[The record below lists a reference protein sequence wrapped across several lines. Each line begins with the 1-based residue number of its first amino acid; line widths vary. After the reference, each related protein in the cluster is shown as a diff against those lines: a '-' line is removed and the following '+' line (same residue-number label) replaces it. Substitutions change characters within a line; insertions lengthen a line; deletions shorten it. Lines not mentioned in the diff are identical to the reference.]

1 MKVRNEQIMNIE
13 LVKMHIENFKGIKE
27 LDISFG
33 KNTKIYGQ
41 NATGKTSIV
50 DAYNWCLFD
59 KNSIGE
65 AKFQIRPLDANNNQI
80 NHVEIKVYVTLRID
94 GREITFKKVQKQN
107 WVKKRGS
114 LSETLQGNVNSFEID
129 EVPKKEKDYKEYIK
143 NIINEDLFKL
153 ITNPQ
158 AFVGKKW
165 QEQREELMKLAPDID
180 NEDVIA
186 TNPKLL
192 SELSLALS
200 LHNPEDL
207 QAKAK
212 KALSEYKKQQAEI
225 PARIDEVRKS
235 MTDIDVAELE
245 LQRNGLKEQIAE
257 IEKSEEDMTAQ
268 YEKYQ
273 KDTDDLMDLKFK
285 LSDMERKANEDNNTS
300 KRKYEEQI
308 ADFDADISSSNRRID
323 ALKQNIIDAGG
334 TISAYEKKREELL
347 ADWKEENAKTYV
359 DNLVFDENSAICPM
373 CGQSYPEDKI
383 EQIKADFEQKKAD
396 VKAKWEKDHKDT
408 LDRIVA
414 DGNRYKDL
422 IENLKSKIDDAKG
435 QLSAEQN
442 KLQRM
447 ELEKEGLT
455 DLLEALPDKVD
466 ISDSEAYKE
475 LASQIAEKE
484 KILNTANSGAEM
496 RQQLRIKKNG
506 LKEELFEVEKQITSA
521 DNSAKEERI
530 EELQQEM
537 NDIADKVNEQEKM
550 IYLLEEFTK
559 AKMTMISKSVNEKFK
574 IVNWKLFDKQ
584 VNGAIVECCECT
596 VNGVPFSALNT
607 GHRIVA
613 GLDIISTLSEMYGV
627 IAPIFIDN
635 AEAINEFNIPKIEA
649 QTILLSVSHDKQIE
663 VRVENE

>member
-1 MKVRNEQIMNIE
+1 MNIE

-59 KNSIGE
+59 KNSLGE

-80 NHVEIKVYVTLRID
+80 NHVEIKVSVTLRID

-323 ALKQNIIDAGG
+323 ALKQNIIDAGE

-359 DNLVFDENSAICPM
+359 DNLVFDENSTICPM

-422 IENLKSKIDDAKG
+422 IENLKSKIDDAEA

>member
-1 MKVRNEQIMNIE
+1 MNIE

-59 KNSIGE
+59 KNSLGE

-80 NHVEIKVYVTLRID
+80 NHVEIKVSVTLRID

-323 ALKQNIIDAGG
+323 ALKQNIIDAGE

-422 IENLKSKIDDAKG
+422 IENLKSKIDDAEA

>member
-1 MKVRNEQIMNIE
+1 MRNEQIMNIE
-13 LVKMHIENFKGIKE
+13 LVKMHSENFKGIKE

-80 NHVEIKVYVTLRID
+80 NHVEIKVSVTLRID

-422 IENLKSKIDDAKG
+422 IENLKSKIDDAEA

>member
-1 MKVRNEQIMNIE
+1 MNIE

-80 NHVEIKVYVTLRID
+80 NHVEIKVSVTLRID

-158 AFVGKKW
+158 AFVSKKW
-165 QEQREELMKLAPDID
+165 QDQRKELMKFAPDID

-422 IENLKSKIDDAKG
+422 IENLKSKIDDAEA

-559 AKMTMISKSVNEKFK
+559 AKMTMISK
-574 IVNWKLFDKQ
+574 IVNDKFGIVDWKLFDKQ
-584 VNGAIVECCECT
+584 VNGAVVECCECT
-596 VNGVPFSALNT
+596 VNGVPFSSLNT

-627 IAPIFIDN
+627 TAPIFIDN

>member
-1 MKVRNEQIMNIE
+1 MNIE

-80 NHVEIKVYVTLRID
+80 NHVEIKVSVTLRID

-422 IENLKSKIDDAKG
+422 IENLKSKIDDAEA

>member
-1 MKVRNEQIMNIE
+1 MNIE

-180 NEDVIA
+180 CEDVIA

-308 ADFDADISSSNRRID
+308 ADFDADISSSNRKID

-422 IENLKSKIDDAKG
+422 IENLKSKIDDAEA
-435 QLSAEQN
+435 QLSTEQN

-466 ISDSEAYKE
+466 ISDSEVYKE
-475 LASQIAEKE
+475 LASQISEKE
-484 KILNTANSGAEM
+484 RMLNIANSGAEM

>member
-1 MKVRNEQIMNIE
+1 MNIE

-80 NHVEIKVYVTLRID
+80 NHVEIKVSVTLRID

-323 ALKQNIIDAGG
+323 ALKQNIIDAGE

-422 IENLKSKIDDAKG
+422 IENLKSKIDDAEA

-627 IAPIFIDN
+627 TAPIFIDN

>member
-1 MKVRNEQIMNIE
+1 MNIE

-80 NHVEIKVYVTLRID
+80 NHVEVKVSVTLRID

-245 LQRNGLKEQIAE
+245 LQRNGLKRQIEE

-323 ALKQNIIDAGG
+323 ALKQNIIDAGE

-422 IENLKSKIDDAKG
+422 IENLKSKIDDAEA

>member
-1 MKVRNEQIMNIE
+1 MNIE

-59 KNSIGE
+59 KNSLGE

-80 NHVEIKVYVTLRID
+80 NHVEIKVVVTLIID

-396 VKAKWEKDHKDT
+396 VKAKWGKDHKDT

-422 IENLKSKIDDAKG
+422 IENLKSKIDDAEA

-475 LASQIAEKE
+475 LALQIAEKE

>member
-1 MKVRNEQIMNIE
+1 MNIE

-80 NHVEIKVYVTLRID
+80 NHVEIKVSVTLRID

-300 KRKYEEQI
+300 KRKYKEQI
-308 ADFDADISSSNRRID
+308 ADLDADISSSNRRID

-422 IENLKSKIDDAKG
+422 IENLKSKIDDAEA

>member
-59 KNSIGE
+59 KNSLGE

-80 NHVEIKVYVTLRID
+80 NHVEIKVSVTLIID

-422 IENLKSKIDDAKG
+422 IENLKSKIDDAEA

-627 IAPIFIDN
+627 TAPIFIDN

>member
-59 KNSIGE
+59 KNSLGE

-80 NHVEIKVYVTLRID
+80 NHVEIKVSVTLRID

-323 ALKQNIIDAGG
+323 ALKQNIIDAGE

-422 IENLKSKIDDAKG
+422 IENLKSKIDDAEA

-627 IAPIFIDN
+627 TAPIFIDN

>member
-1 MKVRNEQIMNIE
+1 MNIE

-80 NHVEIKVYVTLRID
+80 NHVEIKVSVTLRID

-422 IENLKSKIDDAKG
+422 IENLKSKIDDAEA

-613 GLDIISTLSEMYGV
+613 GLDIISTLSEMHGV
-627 IAPIFIDN
+627 TAPIFIDN

>member
-1 MKVRNEQIMNIE
+1 MRNEQIMNIE

-80 NHVEIKVYVTLRID
+80 NHVEIKVSVTLRID

-347 ADWKEENAKTYV
+347 ADWKEKNAKTYV

-422 IENLKSKIDDAKG
+422 IENLKSKIDDAEA

>member
-80 NHVEIKVYVTLRID
+80 NHVEIKVSVTLRID

-323 ALKQNIIDAGG
+323 ALKQNIIDAGE

-422 IENLKSKIDDAKG
+422 IENLKSKIDDAEA

>member
-1 MKVRNEQIMNIE
+1 MNIE

-59 KNSIGE
+59 KNSLGE

-80 NHVEIKVYVTLRID
+80 NHVEIKVSVTLRID

-300 KRKYEEQI
+300 KRKYEEKI

-383 EQIKADFEQKKAD
+383 EQIKADFERKKAD
-396 VKAKWEKDHKDT
+396 VKAKWEKDHRDA

-414 DGNRYKDL
+414 DGNRYKGL
-422 IENLKSKIDDAKG
+422 IEQMQDKLEDTEV
-435 QLSAEQN
+435 QLSAEKRN
-442 KLQRM
+442 LQST
-447 ELEKEGLT
+447 EVEKKKVSDALS
-455 DLLEALPDKVD
+455 ALPDKID
-466 ISDSEAYKE
+466 ISNTEEYKE

-607 GHRIVA
+607 GHRIAA

>member
-1 MKVRNEQIMNIE
+1 MNIE

-80 NHVEIKVYVTLRID
+80 NHVEIKVSVTLRID

-165 QEQREELMKLAPDID
+165 QDQRKELMKFAPDID

-422 IENLKSKIDDAKG
+422 IENLKSKIDDAEA

-466 ISDSEAYKE
+466 ISDSEVYKE
-475 LASQIAEKE
+475 LASQISEKE
-484 KILNTANSGAEM
+484 RILNIANSGAEM

>member
-1 MKVRNEQIMNIE
+1 MNIE

-80 NHVEIKVYVTLRID
+80 NHVEIKVSVTLRID

-273 KDTDDLMDLKFK
+273 KDTDDLMALKFK

-347 ADWKEENAKTYV
+347 ADWKEENTKTYV

-422 IENLKSKIDDAKG
+422 IENLKSKIDDAEA

-596 VNGVPFSALNT
+596 VNGVPFSALNN

>member
-1 MKVRNEQIMNIE
+1 MNIE

-59 KNSIGE
+59 KNSLGE

-80 NHVEIKVYVTLRID
+80 NHVEIKVSVTLRID

-323 ALKQNIIDAGG
+323 ALKQNIIDAGE

-396 VKAKWEKDHKDT
+396 VKAKWEKDHKDA

-422 IENLKSKIDDAKG
+422 IENLKSKIDDAEA

>member
-1 MKVRNEQIMNIE
+1 MNIE

-80 NHVEIKVYVTLRID
+80 NHVEIKVSVTLRID

-257 IEKSEEDMTAQ
+257 IEKSEEDITAQ

-273 KDTDDLMDLKFK
+273 KDTDDLIDLKFK

-323 ALKQNIIDAGG
+323 ALKQNIIDAGE

-422 IENLKSKIDDAKG
+422 IENLKSKIDDAEA

>member
-1 MKVRNEQIMNIE
+1 MNIE

-59 KNSIGE
+59 KNSLGE

-80 NHVEIKVYVTLRID
+80 NHVEIKVSVTLRID

-245 LQRNGLKEQIAE
+245 LQRNGLKRQIEE

-422 IENLKSKIDDAKG
+422 IENLKSKIDDAEA

-506 LKEELFEVEKQITSA
+506 LKEELFEVEKQIASA

>member
-1 MKVRNEQIMNIE
+1 MNIE

-80 NHVEIKVYVTLRID
+80 NHVEIKVSVTLIID

-422 IENLKSKIDDAKG
+422 IENLKSKIDDAEA

>member
-1 MKVRNEQIMNIE
+1 MNIE

-80 NHVEIKVYVTLRID
+80 NHVEIKVSVTLRID

-300 KRKYEEQI
+300 KRKYEEKI
-308 ADFDADISSSNRRID
+308 ADFDADISSSNRKID

-359 DNLVFDENSAICPM
+359 DKLVFDENSTICPM

-383 EQIKADFEQKKAD
+383 EQIKDDFEQKKAD

-414 DGNRYKDL
+414 DGNRYKGL
-422 IENLKSKIDDAKG
+422 IEQMQAKMEDAKG

-447 ELEKEGLT
+447 ELEKEEVT

-550 IYLLEEFTK
+550 LYLLEEFTK

>member
-1 MKVRNEQIMNIE
+1 MRNEQIMNIE

-80 NHVEIKVYVTLRID
+80 NHVEIKVSVTLRID

-200 LHNPEDL
+200 IHNPEDL

-359 DNLVFDENSAICPM
+359 DNLVFDENSTICPM

-422 IENLKSKIDDAKG
+422 IENLKSKIDDAEA

-466 ISDSEAYKE
+466 ISDSEVYKE
-475 LASQIAEKE
+475 LASQISEKE
-484 KILNTANSGAEM
+484 RMLNIANSGAEM

>member
-1 MKVRNEQIMNIE
+1 MNIE

-59 KNSIGE
+59 KNSLGE

-180 NEDVIA
+180 CEDVIA

-422 IENLKSKIDDAKG
+422 IENLKSKIDDAEA

>member
-59 KNSIGE
+59 KNSLGE

-80 NHVEIKVYVTLRID
+80 NHVEIKVSVTLRID

-422 IENLKSKIDDAKG
+422 IENLKSKIDDAEA

-627 IAPIFIDN
+627 TAPIFIDN

>member
-1 MKVRNEQIMNIE
+1 MNIE

-80 NHVEIKVYVTLRID
+80 NHVEIKVSVTLIID

-323 ALKQNIIDAGG
+323 ALKQNIIDAGE

-422 IENLKSKIDDAKG
+422 IENLKSKIDDAEA

>member
-1 MKVRNEQIMNIE
+1 MNIE

-80 NHVEIKVYVTLRID
+80 NHVEIKVSVTLRID

-323 ALKQNIIDAGG
+323 ALKQNIIDAGE

-422 IENLKSKIDDAKG
+422 IENLKSKIDDAEA

>member
-59 KNSIGE
+59 KNRIGE
-65 AKFQIRPLDANNNQI
+65 AKFQIKPLDANNNQI
-80 NHVEIKVYVTLRID
+80 NHVEIKVSVTLRID

-323 ALKQNIIDAGG
+323 ALKQNIIDAGE

-414 DGNRYKDL
+414 DGNRYKGL
-422 IENLKSKIDDAKG
+422 IEQMQAKMEDAKG

>member
-1 MKVRNEQIMNIE
+1 MNIE

-80 NHVEIKVYVTLRID
+80 NHVEIKVSVTLRID

-180 NEDVIA
+180 CEDVIA

-308 ADFDADISSSNRRID
+308 VDFDADISSSNRRID

-347 ADWKEENAKTYV
+347 TDWKEENAKTYV
-359 DNLVFDENSAICPM
+359 DNLVFDENSTICPM

-383 EQIKADFEQKKAD
+383 EQIKDDFEQKKAD

-414 DGNRYKDL
+414 DGNRYKGL
-422 IENLKSKIDDAKG
+422 IEQMQTKMEDAKG
-435 QLSAEQN
+435 QLSAEQG

-447 ELEKEGLT
+447 ELEKEEVT

-466 ISDSEAYKE
+466 ISDSEVYKE
-475 LASQIAEKE
+475 LASQISEKE
-484 KILNTANSGAEM
+484 RILNIANSGAEM

-627 IAPIFIDN
+627 TAPIFIDN

>member
-1 MKVRNEQIMNIE
+1 MNIE

-80 NHVEIKVYVTLRID
+80 NHVEIKVYVTLRTD

-300 KRKYEEQI
+300 KRKYEEKI
-308 ADFDADISSSNRRID
+308 ADFDADISSSNRKID

-359 DNLVFDENSAICPM
+359 DKLVFDENSTICPM

-383 EQIKADFEQKKAD
+383 EQIKDDFEQKKAD

-414 DGNRYKDL
+414 DGNRYKGL
-422 IENLKSKIDDAKG
+422 IEQMQAKMEDAKG

-447 ELEKEGLT
+447 ELEKEEVT